1 MKYKNSN
8 KHDDAIYK
16 LSKCYFHLDDNEKAD
31 YELNKL
37 VNNYP
42 DSEYVKKAKLI
53 LNN

>member
-1 MKYKNSN
+1 MMMQYIN
-8 KHDDAIYK
+8 YQV
-16 LSKCYFHLDDNEKAD
+16 LFHLDDNEKAD